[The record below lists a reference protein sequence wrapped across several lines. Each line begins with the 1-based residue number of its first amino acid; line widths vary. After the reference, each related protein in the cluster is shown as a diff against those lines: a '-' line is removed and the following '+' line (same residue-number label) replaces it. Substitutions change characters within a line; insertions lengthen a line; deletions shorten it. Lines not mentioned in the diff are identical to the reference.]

1 MDSFLIKRENAHKIF
16 AQYYCAM
23 SYYFAIA
30 ILRKG
35 KDNPEDVYHAILER
49 INNSSEVIKKSLGQF
64 TYEDFLQNWQA
75 VYDLWQANQPD
86 DINELY
92 GVSRFESKILYQLL
106 ISQEI
111 FYNFDHCEHALDK
124 KCYQIAWENIQS
136 LLKDLGLQMEAARD

>member
-1 MDSFLIKRENAHKIF
+1 MKGFAIDGENASKIF

-35 KDNPEDVYHAILER
+35 KNNPEDVYNAIFER
-49 INNSSEVIKKSLGQF
+49 IKDSPRVIKESVCQF
-64 TYEDFLQNWQA
+64 AYVDFLENWQA
-75 VYDLWQANQPD
+75 VYDLWRTNQSE
-86 DINELY
+86 DIDELY